1 MHPLN
6 NPTLLSSLPV
16 REVFRR
22 PARAAMVLALGL
34 AILPLAGCAGQGQQR
49 HPQPAAGVPAQPAAR
64 LPVPTGPRKLV
75 AVAGFQNRSTYASDK
90 LWDTSAQ
97 MLTTRLVSM
106 NYFRVVEWS
115 RMKEL
120 FDHLA
125 LSQLDIVK
133 SPEGRNSA
141 AKILLCEYFL
151 TGAVTRFDIG
161 QTARVSALSKGKTY
175 TTTIGVDL
183 LLQDTQTGEFV
194 GAASAEAVEVQQ
206 FSGQM
211 LGTWDPASADRALDR
226 AIGEALE
233 KLTLQYHNQA
243 AASAH

>member
-1 MHPLN
+1 MHP
-6 NPTLLSSLPV
+6 TSRAV
-16 REVFRR
+16 AVF
-22 PARAAMVLALGL
+22 ALGVAL
-34 AILPLAGCAGQGQQR
+34 LPLAGCAGR
-49 HPQPAAGVPAQPAAR
+49 ERRPSPPPAAAAPQAPRVPA
-64 LPVPTGPRKLV
+64 PVGPRKLV

-97 MLTTRLVSM
+97 LLTTRLVAM

-133 SPEGRNSA
+133 SPEGRNNA

-151 TGAVTRFDIG
+151 TGAVTRFDIS

-175 TTTIGVDL
+175 TTTIGIDL
-183 LLQDTQTGEFV
+183 LLQDTQSGEFV
-194 GAASAEAVEVQQ
+194 GAASAEAVEVQK
-206 FSGQM
+206 FAGQM

-233 KLTLQYHNQA
+233 KLTLQYHLQA
-243 AASAH
+243 TESAH